1 MCKWIEKRMA
11 FDSGLYRT
19 VLGKS
24 MILLYA
30 HCANR
35 VFVKYVTL
43 DVMYPYVGYYYYLIL
58 ELPKANNLTKS

>member
-1 MCKWIEKRMA
+1 MA

-43 DVMYPYVGYYYYLIL
+43 DVMHPYVGYYNYFNIRT
-58 ELPKANNLTKS
+58 TKS